1 MGEAKNILIKPISQ
15 KDASKV
21 IRSLHYSG
29 KVVQNSKLHLG
40 VFYKGKC
47 GGALQF
53 GPSLDKRKM
62 ISLVKGTKWNEF
74 IELNRMALADWL
86 PRNGESRTIGYCMR
100 FLRKQYPHLKWVVSF
115 SDGTQCGDG
124 TIYRASGFVLTG
136 IKKSFNLVRLPC
148 GDVIHKMTLE
158 SNPTSPRSELFG
170 KTYYSVTGGKFD
182 FRKYVQHVNGE
193 IIPGFQLRYMYF
205 IDPNQRENLTVPIL
219 PFSKIDEMG
228 ARMYKGEP
236 SCGNSVNCTAT
247 SQVESDTE
255 M

>member
-1 MGEAKNILIKPISQ
+1 MGEAKNIRIEPISQ

-40 VFYKGKC
+40 VFFKGKC

-62 ISLVKGTKWNEF
+62 LGLVKGTKWNEF

-86 PRNGESRTIGYCMR
+86 PRNGESRAIGYCMR
-100 FLRKQYPHLKWVVSF
+100 FLRKHYPHLKWVISF

-136 IKKSFNLVRLPC
+136 IKKSFNLVRLPS

-158 SNPTSPRSELFG
+158 SNPTSPRPELFE
-170 KTYYSVTGGKFD
+170 KSYYSVTGGRFD

-193 IIPGFQLRYMYF
+193 IIPGFQLRYLYF
-205 IDPNQRENLTVPIL
+205 IDPKQKKNLTVPIL

-228 ARMYKGEP
+228 ARMYKGKP
-236 SCGNSVNCTAT
+236 SCGNGVNCTSA